1 MIGMS
6 RESESFGA
14 SRLNLLYWLCRCTW
28 LGSEEDGWDPNRL
41 FHLGIRVPD
50 EGHGVGTLQCK
61 WWLVGVDK
69 EEGRWEAE
77 LDFGVLTHLRHQVLV
92 GKLCCEPLVRFTLRH
107 SQVRDSEEREQ
118 SSTLLHP
125 ARPTTLEFCACGCV
139 SSSFPASAL
148 LPFFYPFP
156 SPSPPFP
163 LPLLESHSTL
173 QCLQKYTVDNKYSG
187 LGSISPHTT
196 GMH

>member
-6 RESESFGA
+6 RESEYFGA

-61 WWLVGVDK
+61 WWLIGVDK

-107 SQVRDSEEREQ
+107 SQVRDGEEREQ

-125 ARPTTLEFCACGCV
+125 ARPTTLEFYACGSV
-139 SSSFPASAL
+139 S
-148 LPFFYPFP
+148 LPPFLPQLCFP
-156 SPSPPFP
+156 SSILFLPSSPFT
-163 LPLLESHSTL
+163 LPLLESYSTL
-173 QCLQKYTVDNKYSG
+173 QCLRRYTVDNKYSG

-196 GMH
+196 GMQ